1 LSQEKAVHFKK
12 RIGQEESRMG
22 RTRRQSGKLLCID
35 IGNTNIVLGVAEH
48 FRILDHWRIRTE
60 RDITADEM
68 GILVQNLFRNFDL
81 EMEAIKHM
89 IVSCVVP
96 PLLNT
101 MEVFGRRYFH
111 IEPMIVGPATKTG
124 MPNLYDNPKEVGAD
138 RIVNAVAAYE
148 RYHTAMIIVD
158 FGTATTFDYV
168 SEDGAYQGGAIAPGV
183 VISSEAL
190 FQKAS
195 KLPRVEIFARPKSVL
210 AKDTISSMNVGIIYG
225 YAGLVDGIV
234 NRMKK
239 EVGQD
244 LKVIATGGLAPLISE
259 ISETIDHV
267 EELLTLEGLMIIFKR
282 NL

>member
-1 LSQEKAVHFKK
+1 MRSGGEKAK
-12 RIGQEESRMG
+12 ELRMG
-22 RTRRQSGKLLCID
+22 RARRQSGKLLCID
-35 IGNTNIVLGVAEH
+35 IGNTNIVLGVAEGS
-48 FRILDHWRIRTE
+48 RILTHWRIRTE

-68 GILVQNLFRNFDL
+68 GILIQNLFGNAGL
-81 EMEAIKHM
+81 KMKEIKHI

-101 MEVFGRRYFH
+101 MGVFGRRYFGV
-111 IEPMIVGPATKTG
+111 EPMIVGPNTKTG
-124 MPNLYDNPKEVGAD
+124 MPILYDNPKEVGAD

-148 RYHTAMIIVD
+148 KYRKAMIVVD

-195 KLPRVEIFARPKSVL
+195 KLPRVEIFAKPKSVL

-239 EVGQD
+239 EVGRN
-244 LKVIATGGLAPLISE
+244 LEVIATGGLAPLICE

-267 EELLTLEGLMIIFKR
+267 EEFLTLEGLMIIFER
-282 NL
+282 NR